1 MSERP
6 SGSVRLD
13 SLANINPESLPAS
26 TPGGFSFFYIDISS
40 VATGVISPPDARIE
54 RQDAPS
60 RAQRVLRRNDVLMAT
75 VRPNLKAFAFFDL
88 PGTNYV
94 ASTGFAVIRPKNG
107 HDGRFILY
115 SILSDTV
122 GREVDSHSVGSNYPA
137 INSSDVRRLSLPKFS
152 PAEQR
157 AIADVISALDAQI
170 EATKALIAKQMLVST
185 GLMQD
190 LFTRG
195 IDENG
200 QLRPP
205 HEEAPHLYCR
215 AELGWLPRGWKVE
228 AFGKRIEVIDP
239 NPTHRYPDE
248 IEEGVPICS
257 TENFIGTNGFDVS
270 FAKHV
275 SEATFIFQN
284 NRCRY
289 HPLDVI
295 FARKGRIG
303 LARRYGEDR
312 KVFSHTVVT
321 MKPLNS
327 TVSPPWVLWLAR
339 SRAFLSG
346 IAREMNS
353 NSGVPTLG
361 IEFLKSI
368 LVPFPP
374 EPEQSNM
381 ATILDEASS
390 AVTVLEDDLVKLS
403 LQKSGLMQDL
413 LTGKVSAA
421 PLLESAAA

>member
-1 MSERP
+1 MFKWP
-6 SGSVRLD
+6 SGNVRLD
-13 SLANINPESLPAS
+13 SIADVNPESLPTS
-26 TPGGFSFFYIDISS
+26 TPSGFSFFYLDISS
-40 VATGVISPPDARIE
+40 VATGAIKPPGGRIE
-54 RQDAPS
+54 RRDAPS

-75 VRPNLKAFAFFDL
+75 VRPNLKAFALFDL
-88 PGTNYV
+88 SDADYV
-94 ASTGFAVIRPKNG
+94 ASTGFAVIRSKNG
-107 HDGRFILY
+107 YDGRFILH

-122 GREVDSHSVGSNYPA
+122 SREVDSHSVGSNYPA

-157 AIADVISALDAQI
+157 VIADVISTLDAQI
-170 EATKALIAKQMLVST
+170 EAAKALIAKQELLRA

-195 IDENG
+195 IDEHG
-200 QLRPP
+200 QLRLPR
-205 HEEAPHLYCR
+205 EEAPHLYCQ
-215 AELGWLPRGWKVE
+215 AELGWLPRGWEVQ

-257 TENFIGTNGFDVS
+257 TENFIGMDAFDVS
-270 FAKHV
+270 FSKHV
-275 SEATFIFQN
+275 SEGTFVFQN
-284 NRCRY
+284 NRCHY
-289 HPLDVI
+289 DPLDVI

-321 MKPLNS
+321 MKPLDQ
-327 TVSPPWVLWLAR
+327 TVSRSWVLWLAR
-339 SRAFLSG
+339 SNAFLSG
-346 IAREMNS
+346 IARKMNS

-361 IEFLKSI
+361 VEFIKSI

-374 EPEQSNM
+374 EPEHSMM

-390 AVTVLEDDLVKLS
+390 AVRVLDNDLSKLR

-413 LTGKVSAA
+413 LTGQVSVA